1 MTLRTK
7 RHLLVDGSAVGRL
20 DQDFDL
26 GIGQLLH
33 MPRSQWGPPLPRVD
47 VLAADGHDGPVV
59 FKALLLLHHT
69 APCPL
74 TMVMEKPEHGD
85 IFATDIHLIKH
96 SD

>member
-7 RHLLVDGSAVGRL
+7 RHLLVDGSAIGRL

-33 MPRSQWGPPLPRVD
+33 MPRSQRCPPLPRVD
-47 VLAADGHDGPVV
+47 VLAADGHDSPVV
-59 FKALLLLHHT
+59 FAPLLLRHT

-74 TMVMEKPEHGD
+74 TMVMEKPQHGD
-85 IFATDIHLIKH
+85 TYATEIHMIKQ

>member
-7 RHLLVDGSAVGRL
+7 RHLLMDGSAVGRL

-26 GIGQLLH
+26 RVGQLLH
-33 MPRSQWGPPLPRVD
+33 MPRSQRRPPLPRVD
-47 VLAADGHDGPVV
+47 VLTADGHDGPVV
-59 FKALLLLHHT
+59 FKTLLLHHT
-69 APCPL
+69 ASCPV

-85 IFATDIHLIKH
+85 TYATDTHLNKQ